1 MGSLLP
7 EDDSDHDSIWRTVFR
22 HHHQSDV
29 ASIWIPYASYRLRT
43 FCRIHILNAFLP
55 MLINHT
61 HFRKVLFLLP
71 SLSLTYS
78 SFCAGLSDWGVSI
91 NTSRK
96 RLKGSNGRRSGRK
109 QANRHL
115 NICSQKMQISSK
127 NTYESRFKNLQR
139 FHLASSKGR
148 RGKCQWLATQQPQK
162 RPMLYEPTIIRRSAS
177 EQSLGLS
184 TTLGLT
190 ELTSP

>member
-7 EDDSDHDSIWRTVFR
+7 EDDSHDDSIWRTVFR

-115 NICSQKMQISSK
+115 NIYSQKMQISSK
-127 NTYESRFKNLQR
+127 NTYESRFKICSVFIWLQ
-139 FHLASSKGR
+139 AKDAEGNVSG
-148 RGKCQWLATQQPQK
+148 
-162 RPMLYEPTIIRRSAS
+162 
-177 EQSLGLS
+177 
-184 TTLGLT
+184 
-190 ELTSP
+190 